1 MDRRAEFA
9 AQRAARHA
17 ERDAQRKAARRA
29 RRSRLLRRAAPIVA
43 VVTVLCGG
51 IATGAHFAQRAGDQ
65 TASVTTPEN
74 AAATPAGVQTAA
86 NGPLPIQGD
95 ESLLALQL
103 DGTTDTITVD
113 FEKPPKAGLVYDLD
127 DGRVLWRRNEMTPLP
142 IASVTKMMTALVVV
156 DLLGPAEKVKIDPKA
171 LRYSGSGVGVL
182 PKGKKVGVS
191 ALLHG
196 LLLSSGN
203 DAAKAL
209 AIGAAGTEQ
218 AFVRQMN
225 LRAKAMGLGCTK
237 FSSPSGIIDYGN
249 QSCAA
254 DLAVLGAALLDQPR
268 LAKIVKRRSAV
279 LPFPIKGG
287 KLWLYNHNPLLKE
300 GYKGTIGIKTG
311 YTDAA
316 GKTFVAAVK
325 RGKRRYGV
333 VLLDTP
339 DMPKQSKQ
347 LLARAYEA
355 DGLN

>member
-1 MDRRAEFA
+1 MDRRAQFA
-9 AQRAARHA
+9 AERAARHA
-17 ERDAQRKAARRA
+17 ARDAARRA
-29 RRSRLLRRAAPIVA
+29 QRSARRRRQLRRVAPIVA
-43 VVTVLCGG
+43 VASVLLGAV
-51 IATGAHFAQRAGDQ
+51 ATGSVLAGRHDPAP
-65 TASVTTPEN
+65 TAR
-74 AAATPAGVQTAA
+74 PAGGAPLGSQTIA
-86 NGPLPIQGD
+86 NGPLPTEHGTG
-95 ESLLALQL
+95 LLALQL
-103 DGTTDTITVD
+103 SGTTDAFAVD
-113 FEKPPKAGLVYDLD
+113 FAKPPKAGLVFDLD
-127 DGRVLWRRNEMTPLP
+127 SGRVFWRRHEARPLP

-156 DLLGPAEKVKIDPKA
+156 DLLGPSEKIKIDARA

-196 LLLSSGN
+196 LLLASGN

-225 LRAKAMGLGCTK
+225 LRAAEMGLSCTK

-254 DLAVLGAALLDQPR
+254 DLAVLSRALLDEPR
-268 LAKIVKRRSAV
+268 LAKIVGRRSAV

-300 GYKGTIGIKTG
+300 GYAGTIGIKTG

-316 GKTFVAAVK
+316 GKTFVAAV
-325 RGKRRYGV
+325 RRDGKRYGV
-333 VLLDTP
+333 VLLGTP
-339 DMPKQSKQ
+339 DMAKQSKQ
-347 LLARAYEA
+347 LLARAYQA
-355 DGLN
+355 AK